1 MTVIEITEK
10 KYDKLSEHIE
20 ESLRHLGKAMS
31 CISEI
36 GEPYGLGYRDDESM
50 GYREG
55 YSHEGRSYRKDM
67 MGSRYGM
74 RSRYDNYGQ
83 RGDYGYKDDE
93 DWDDEEMMGERR
105 RRSRR
110 TGRYM

>member
-83 RGDYGYKDDE
+83 RGDYGYRDDE
-93 DWDDEEMMGERR
+93 DWEEMEEMGERR

>member
-1 MTVIEITEK
+1 MGYVIEISDSKVDKMSEYVEDMLWAGGELMHCIEK
-10 KYDKLSEHIE
+10 MKGEH
-20 ESLRHLGKAMS
+20 GY
-31 CISEI
+31 
-36 GEPYGLGYRDDESM
+36 GE
-50 GYREG
+50 REG

-93 DWDDEEMMGERR
+93 WMDEDEMHERR
-105 RRSRR
+105 GRRRDSR
-110 TGRYM
+110 GRYM

>member
-1 MTVIEITEK
+1 MYMIEISDSKVDKMSEYVEDMLWAGGELMHCIEK
-10 KYDKLSEHIE
+10 MKGEH
-20 ESLRHLGKAMS
+20 GY
-31 CISEI
+31 
-36 GEPYGLGYRDDESM
+36 GE
-50 GYREG
+50 REG

-74 RSRYDNYGQ
+74 RSRYDSYGQ
-83 RGDYGYKDDE
+83 RGDYGYRDDE
-93 DWDDEEMMGERR
+93 DMEEDEMMGERR